1 MTFEAAQ
8 EFEQDPAES
17 LDYAI
22 EFALHCA
29 RLREPNT
36 DYALNTRVQPH
47 RPTGFQ
53 YVASGAGRS
62 GTDQPRWPT
71 TLGAT
76 VTDGSVTWTAEAIST
91 ASLARTLSNATWTA
105 DSGLT
110 VTGAAVVGTR
120 ATCLI
125 SGPQLGQRYLVRCDA
140 VCSDGTTRSGAFWIT
155 GARPRT
161 VAA

>member
-1 MTFEAAQ
+1 MSDAAP

-17 LDYAI
+17 LDYAV
-22 EFALHCA
+22 EFDQHCA

-36 DYALNTRVQPH
+36 DYALNTRVRPH

-53 YVASGAGRS
+53 YVASAAGRS
-62 GTDQPRWPT
+62 GTDEPRWPT
-71 TLGAT
+71 TAGGT
-76 VTDGSVTWTAEAIST
+76 VVDGSVTWTAEAIST
-91 ASLARTLSNATWTA
+91 ASLARTLSSATWTPDA
-105 DSGLT
+105 GLT
-110 VTGAAVVGTR
+110 VSGAAVVSTR

-125 SGPQLGQRYLVRCDA
+125 SGPKLGQRYLVRCDGL
-140 VCSDGTTRSGAFWIT
+140 CSDGTTRSASFWIT